1 MPRTLQ
7 QNKVIKDKRRNEIL
21 NAALELF
28 VKNGFDTVSMDDIA
42 KKIKCS
48 HGLIY
53 HYYTNK
59 KDILVDLGR
68 QSHDVIGI
76 DYNSIINLPISF
88 FDKYLK
94 IQEYLLDIISSNNL
108 KRYYLFLFLTL
119 PLNKSLSE
127 DLIQPTLRFEVKLT
141 KIIRECQKEGHF
153 LNIEPKEL
161 IIIEGIMALV
171 NKDLRSLG
179 DLKVYIN
186 ASRERRLV
194 RRIERDQRE
203 RGRTYESI
211 IEQYFSTVLPMYEE
225 IIAPS
230 QYYADIIINNDGY
243 ANKSIDILVSVLK
256 MMLEDK

>member
-1 MPRTLQ
+1 MSKIVLIGGGSASGKTYVL
-7 QNKVIKDKRRNEIL
+7 NKVLEQIPEDKIAHISLDDYYKDFSNLPFEERCKINWDHPKSFDWKLMVGQINDL
-21 NAALELF
+21 
-28 VKNGFDTVSMDDIA
+28 KNGKPIEKPIYDFTI
-42 KKIKCS
+42 
-48 HGLIY
+48 HGRSGKTEI
-53 HYYTNK
+53 
-59 KDILVDLGR
+59 V
-68 QSHDVIGI
+68 
-76 DYNSIINLPISF
+76 
-88 FDKYLK
+88 
-94 IQEYLLDIISSNNL
+94 
-108 KRYYLFLFLTL
+108 
-119 PLNKSLSE
+119 
-127 DLIQPTLRFEVKLT
+127 
-141 KIIRECQKEGHF
+141 
-153 LNIEPKEL
+153 EPKQL

-243 ANKSIDILVSVLK
+243 ENKSIDILVSVLE
-256 MMLEDK
+256 MMLEEK

>member
-1 MPRTLQ
+1 MSKIVLIGGGSASGKTYVL
-7 QNKVIKDKRRNEIL
+7 NKVLEQIPEDKIAHISLDDYYKDFSNLPFEERCKINWDHPKSFDWKLMVGQINDL
-21 NAALELF
+21 
-28 VKNGFDTVSMDDIA
+28 KNGKPIEKPIYDFTI
-42 KKIKCS
+42 
-48 HGLIY
+48 HGRSGKTEI
-53 HYYTNK
+53 
-59 KDILVDLGR
+59 
-68 QSHDVIGI
+68 
-76 DYNSIINLPISF
+76 
-88 FDKYLK
+88 
-94 IQEYLLDIISSNNL
+94 
-108 KRYYLFLFLTL
+108 
-119 PLNKSLSE
+119 
-127 DLIQPTLRFEVKLT
+127 VK
-141 KIIRECQKEGHF
+141 
-153 LNIEPKEL
+153 PKEL

-243 ANKSIDILVSVLK
+243 ENKSIDILVSVLE
-256 MMLEDK
+256 MMLEEK